1 MSMATNTLVSNKINL
16 HKQSQTSV
24 KFMGTKLI
32 VLTFCMS
39 LFQEGF
45 KQKPL
50 TINHRLTMPVVYEF
64 NKAVVSLFN

>member
-1 MSMATNTLVSNKINL
+1 MCQVYVDKAYILYE
-16 HKQSQTSV
+16 H
-24 KFMGTKLI
+24 
-32 VLTFCMS
+32 
-39 LFQEGF
+39 GF